1 MGICGEKFM
10 AFICSNEIPHMQT
23 NKILLTVLAVIFCFS
38 LNAQTIS
45 PVKWDYSIKKINKA
59 EAMVCLH
66 AKIDK
71 GWRIYSQNVGDDG
84 PIKTEFRFKSSIDYE
99 LKGKTIEPEPITKH
113 SEAFDMNISYFE
125 TEVTFMQK
133 VKVKKYGTKIT
144 GYIKYMVENENM
156 SVPPDD
162 VRFSIT
168 L

>member
-1 MGICGEKFM
+1 ML
-10 AFICSNEIPHMQT
+10 T
-23 NKILLTVLAVIFCFS
+23 NKILLTVVAVIFCFS

-45 PVKWDYSIKKINKA
+45 PVKWDYSIKKINKT

-66 AKIDK
+66 AKIDQ
-71 GWRIYSQNVGDDG
+71 GWRIYSQNVGDSG
-84 PIKTEFRFKSSIDYE
+84 PIKTELRFKSSEDYE

-113 SEAFDMNISYFE
+113 SDAFDMNISYFE
-125 TEVTFMQK
+125 TEVTFMQR
-133 VKVKKYGTKIT
+133 VKVKKYGTPIT
-144 GYIKYMVENENM
+144 GYIRYMVENEYM